1 MLLAL
6 LGQHYGKLPHELLA
20 LPFDEWQL
28 ALRSWQEFK
37 EAEAAAYEAAAMN
50 RRAKFEAERVL
61 G

>member
-1 MLLAL
+1 M